1 MYLIYI
7 ERQRAFHQK
16 YTLFVKNLNMSLSMT
31 SLQCV
36 YIYIYI
42 DRYIYIYTYYIY
54 VYIYIYIADTEL
66 VMYNCVHN
74 IFPYI

>member
-42 DRYIYIYTYYIY
+42 
-54 VYIYIYIADTEL
+54 YIYIADTEL
-66 VMYNCVHN
+66 VMYNCVH

>member
-31 SLQCV
+31 SLH
-36 YIYIYI
+36 I
-42 DRYIYIYTYYIY
+42 
-54 VYIYIYIADTEL
+54 YIYIYIADTEL
-66 VMYNCVHN
+66 VMYNCVH